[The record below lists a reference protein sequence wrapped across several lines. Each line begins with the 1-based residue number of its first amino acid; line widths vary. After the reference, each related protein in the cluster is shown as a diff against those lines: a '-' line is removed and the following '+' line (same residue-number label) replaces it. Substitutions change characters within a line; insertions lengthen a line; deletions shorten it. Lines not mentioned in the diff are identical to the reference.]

1 MPGEAVQKRREGCKF
16 TRTFMFFKE
25 KYIDGIFD
33 KVKGRFVN
41 MDTFAHPDDNP
52 NVASPTPSVESV
64 NSVIADAAE
73 HGKEIAKMDV
83 GGAFLNAKAGD
94 LNKYLE
100 IDKSIVDILLRL
112 KPE

>member
-1 MPGEAVQKRREGCKF
+1 
-16 TRTFMFFKE
+16 MFFKD

-33 KVKGRFVN
+33 KVNGRFMN
-41 MDTFAHPDDNP
+41 MDTFAQPDDNP

-83 GGAFLNAKAGD
+83 
-94 LNKYLE
+94 
-100 IDKSIVDILLRL
+100 
-112 KPE
+112 